1 MGTPIWVL
9 ARGFNASAT
18 KQECEKM
25 TSIITK
31 RARQR
36 GQSIIEITL
45 LTPLLL
51 IALYIPADFGI
62 GFYMGNLVQNAAREG
77 ARIGSGLQKSDD
89 SNGNGKPNLVFGSA
103 NANAVKNEVFNRLP
117 GVLDNKLVTVKFY
130 AGTTCMNFIEVT
142 AQGDYNFFLYKLMGL
157 FGSTV
162 PDFVTISRTT
172 QIRHNYQQYT
182 NSDYCATAT
191 TYGPF
196 SS

>member
-1 MGTPIWVL
+1 
-9 ARGFNASAT
+9 
-18 KQECEKM
+18 M
-25 TSIITK
+25 TSIMTK
-31 RARQR
+31 RAGQR

-77 ARIGSGLQKSDD
+77 ARIGSGLQKSDV
-89 SNGNGKPNLVFGSA
+89 SKGGGQPNLVFGSA
-103 NANAVKNEVFNRLP
+103 NANTVKDAVFNRLP
-117 GVLDNKLVTVKFY
+117 GVLENKLVTVKFY

-162 PDFVTISRTT
+162 PDSVTISRTT
-172 QIRHNYQQYT
+172 QIRHDYQQYT
-182 NSDYCATAT
+182 NSDYCTTST
-191 TYGPF
+191 TYGPY

>member
-1 MGTPIWVL
+1 MNSIM
-9 ARGFNASAT
+9 AKDA
-18 KQECEKM
+18 CE
-25 TSIITK
+25 
-31 RARQR
+31 R

-77 ARIGSGLQKSDD
+77 ARIGSGLSKS
-89 SNGNGKPNLVFGSA
+89 GTVPNLVFTKTHA
-103 NANAVKNEVFNRLP
+103 DTVKEAVFDRLP
-117 GVLDNKLVTVKFY
+117 GVLENKLVTVRFY
-130 AGTTCMNFIEVT
+130 EGTTCMNFIEVT

-157 FGSTV
+157 FGRTV

-182 NSDYCATAT
+182 NTDYCTTASS
-191 TYGPF
+191 YGPY

>member
-1 MGTPIWVL
+1 M
-9 ARGFNASAT
+9 T
-18 KQECEKM
+18 KE
-25 TSIITK
+25 
-31 RARQR
+31 AGQR

-77 ARIGSGLQKSDD
+77 ARIGSGLQLQKS
-89 SNGNGKPNLVFGSA
+89 GNPPKLEFTPTHADTVKDAVFD
-103 NANAVKNEVFNRLP
+103 RMP
-117 GVLDNKLVTVKFY
+117 GVLENKLVTVKFY
-130 AGTTCMNFIEVT
+130 AGTTCLNFIEVT

-172 QIRHNYQQYT
+172 QIRHDYQPYT
-182 NSDYCATAT
+182 NTAYCTTAT
-191 TYGPF
+191 TY
-196 SS
+196 

>member
-1 MGTPIWVL
+1 MGAPIWVL
-9 ARGFNASAT
+9 ARGLNASANN
-18 KQECEKM
+18 QGYGKM
-25 TSIITK
+25 NSIMAK
-31 RARQR
+31 DPRQR

-77 ARIGSGLQKSDD
+77 ARIGSGLQKS
-89 SNGNGKPNLVFGSA
+89 GNVPNLVFGSA
-103 NANAVKNEVFNRLP
+103 NANTVKDAVFGRLP
-117 GVLDNKLVTVKFY
+117 GVLENKLVTVKFY
-130 AGTTCMNFIEVT
+130 EGTTCMNFIEVT

-162 PDFVTISRTT
+162 PDSVTISRTT
-172 QIRHNYQQYT
+172 QIRHDYQQYT
-182 NSDYCATAT
+182 NSDYCTTAT
-191 TYGPF
+191 TYGPY

>member
-1 MGTPIWVL
+1 
-9 ARGFNASAT
+9 
-18 KQECEKM
+18 M
-25 TSIITK
+25 TSIMTK
-31 RARQR
+31 QARQR

-77 ARIGSGLQKSDD
+77 ARIGSGLQKSDV
-89 SNGNGKPNLVFGSA
+89 SNGNGKPNLVFTPT
-103 NANAVKNEVFNRLP
+103 NAITVKDAVFSRLP
-117 GVLDNKLVTVKFY
+117 AVLENKVVTVKFY

-162 PDFVTISRTT
+162 PDSVTISRTT
-172 QIRHNYQQYT
+172 QIRHDYQQYT
-182 NSDYCATAT
+182 NSDYCTDST
-191 TYGPF
+191 TYGPY